1 MDDRIDIIRNLG
13 RSRTRGQDVLGTD
26 KLGCLAKHYGTARSY
41 DLIANDADNRIGGKS
56 TRCIGS
62 TAIGPQQQ
70 VAKLHRLALDLRGIF
85 NKLARNL
92 NATLKGTHGTAT
104 VLDGNDLE
112 RLIAHLTN
120 LVGKLVGF
128 GGLAAKAD
136 D

>member
-1 MDDRIDIIRNLG
+1 MDDCIDIIRNLG

-26 KLGCLAKHYGTARSY
+26 KLGCLAKHYGTARSH
-41 DLIANDADNRIGGKS
+41 DFIADDADNRIGGKS
-56 TRCIGS
+56 ARCIGS
-62 TAIGPQQQ
+62 TAIVPQQQ

-92 NATLKGTHGTAT
+92 NATLEGAHGTAT
-104 VLDGNDLE
+104 VLNGNDLE

-120 LVGKLVGF
+120 LVGKLVGL